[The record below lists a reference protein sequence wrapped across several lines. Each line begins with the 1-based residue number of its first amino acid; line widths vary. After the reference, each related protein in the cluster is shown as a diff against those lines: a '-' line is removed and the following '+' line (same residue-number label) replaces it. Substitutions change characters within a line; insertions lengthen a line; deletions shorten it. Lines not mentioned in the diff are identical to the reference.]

1 MKQQRKDGDIYA
13 PEIKM
18 EEEKEV
24 MEEEKGGIEEDKKL
38 MKEEDKVIEPEE
50 EEIDLDKLISSNENS
65 FNDEDYLDQERLAEL
80 LNYEIF
86 CDDEVK
92 ININLSK

>member
-1 MKQQRKDGDIYA
+1 
-13 PEIKM
+13 M

-65 FNDEDYLDQERLAEL
+65 FNDEDYLDQEGLAEL